1 MQTLR
6 KHDKDK
12 KPGDVT
18 PAVKNMIKNMDI
30 PTQLA
35 IKHANIKFLSKLVED
50 LGKEDEPKVKQII
63 KKLKGASQAHAGQA
77 KDLEKVMKT

>member
-1 MQTLR
+1 MKEDVDYLKPKLNPSQIANIKKTWQ
-6 KHDKDK
+6 DKLS
-12 KPGDVT
+12 DVT

-35 IKHANIKFLSKLVED
+35 IKHADIKFLSKLVED

-63 KKLKGASQAHAGQA
+63 TKLKFY
-77 KDLEKVMKT
+77 